1 MYIYILTGL
10 ISFSAGFCFHVCCF
24 PNKIQ
29 IDSNE
34 LDELDEIDNLRDY
47 ITYLEDMLNNSTNV
61 STESVVLNNIDISC
75 NNITDNNIS
84 LAQINTEMNLNENL
98 PTAPPLPSATLVSF
112 ESNV

>member
-1 MYIYILTGL
+1 MYLYILTGL
-10 ISFSAGFCFHVCCF
+10 ISFSSGFCFHICCF

-29 IDSNE
+29 IDDS
-34 LDELDEIDNLRDY
+34 ELDEIDNLHDY
-47 ITYLEDMLNNSTNV
+47 ITYLEEMLNDSTNV
-61 STESVVLNNIDISC
+61 TTESVALNNIDALC